1 MIFDVDP
8 RDVADEVR
16 RLLPFA
22 ADGREWGSAG
32 AVHDAAVVAAL
43 DCRFISADCRLTL
56 LGQACRDTPGLLDL
70 LLAARDGDPVAMCAR
85 VAVAAGG
92 RGRFY
97 FHRDAP
103 GIVPSSLGLPAAR
116 WLEKLGLGRVSL
128 DTDTLGSLAW
138 TDAGRAVA
146 AAVRDS

>member
-43 DCRFISADCRLTL
+43 DCRFLSADCRLTP
-56 LGQACRDTPGLLDL
+56 LGQACRDTPGLVDL

-85 VAVAAGG
+85 VAVAEG
-92 RGRFY
+92 GRFY

-128 DTDTLGSLAW
+128 DTDTLGSLSW
-138 TDAGRAVA
+138 TDAGRAVVGA
-146 AAVRDS
+146 ARDS